1 VGSPPLIPDQRHQLL
16 LQLLRT
22 DGVLSTRQLT
32 DALGVSHM
40 TVRRDIAALEAN
52 GQVVSIKGGV
62 RLAGAA
68 AQEPPRARQARSALE
83 MPRKQAIARTAVT
96 LIEDAMV
103 VYLDAGTT
111 CQAIAALLA
120 DKRDLTVVTND
131 FYVVTSL
138 LDRPEIQTIHTGGV
152 VDVSSGSS
160 SGRLA
165 TRTIGAINIDLCF
178 LSTGAWSVS
187 RGVTSPALDKV
198 ELKQEVMS
206 RSSERVLVADSTK
219 FGPGRAS
226 ASWTWSCGSRPSRS
240 ERPAAWPPDPRTV
253 DPRAAD
259 PTNAGTR
266 SQGTEQ

>member
-1 VGSPPLIPDQRHQLL
+1 
-16 LQLLRT
+16 
-22 DGVLSTRQLT
+22 
-32 DALGVSHM
+32 
-40 TVRRDIAALEAN
+40 
-52 GQVVSIKGGV
+52 V

-103 VYLDAGTT
+103 VYVDAGTT